1 MMNRVKIA
9 LVHDH
14 LTQVGG
20 AERVLKI
27 FHELFPE
34 APIHTLIYDPHKMG
48 GLLSDATIIPSFLQ
62 QFPGGKKKYQWLL
75 PLMPTATE
83 SYDFSPYDIVLS
95 STSAFAKGI
104 LTPSTTLHICYCHT
118 PTRYLWTDTHDYLRE
133 LRAPGM
139 IKGLLPYFLT
149 HLRVWDAHAANRVD
163 RFIANSRTVQERI
176 TKYYRRDS
184 VVIFPPVEID
194 QFHMAEKAGEYYLA
208 GGRLV
213 SYKRFDIPIDAF
225 NRLGLPLKIFGD
237 GPEFKKLKKRA
248 KKNIEFLGGVSD
260 RVRADLY
267 QNCIAYIHP
276 QEEDFGITSVEA
288 MASGR
293 PVIAYAAGG
302 ALETVLDGVTGVFF
316 ADQDFAALIDT
327 VVHFDASRF
336 DPEAIRSYALKYSVD
351 RFRREILDFITQ
363 QWSRW
368 QELQEIK
375 RLRESKMMF

>member
-1 MMNRVKIA
+1 MSGVKIA

-14 LTQVGG
+14 LIQVGG

-27 FHELFPE
+27 FHELFPD
-34 APIHTLIYDPHKMG
+34 APIHTLIHDPRKMG
-48 GLLSDATIIPSFLQ
+48 GLLSDAIIIPSFLQ
-62 QFPGGKKKYQWLL
+62 QFPGAKKRYQWLL

-83 SYDFSPYDIVLS
+83 SYDFSHYDIVLS

-118 PTRYLWTDTHDYLRE
+118 PTRYLWTDTHDYLRQ
-133 LRAPGM
+133 LRAPRA

-184 VVIFPPVEID
+184 IVIFPPVEVD
-194 QFHMAEKAGEYYLA
+194 QFRVGSKAGEYYLA

-237 GPEFKKLKKRA
+237 GPEFAKLRKRA
-248 KKNIEFLGGVSD
+248 KHNITFLGGVSD
-260 RVRADLY
+260 ADRAELY

-276 QEEDFGITSVEA
+276 QEEDFGITPIEA

-302 ALETVLDGVTGVFF
+302 ALETVLQDITGVFF
-316 ADQDFAALIDT
+316 ADQDFAALID
-327 VVHFDASRF
+327 VIVHFDASRF
-336 DPEAIRSYALKYSVD
+336 NPETIRSYALKYSVH
-351 RFRREILDFITQ
+351 RFKREIIDCITQ
-363 QWSRW
+363 QWDHW